1 MKQMEI
7 WDDLWFWGFITQNGS
22 GDQREFVWNENKY
35 WVIKESDKSLEM
47 VMEIKRKATEFL
59 DIIL

>member
-1 MKQMEI
+1 MEV

-35 WVIKESDKSLEM
+35 WAIKETDKSFEM
-47 VMEIKRKATEFL
+47 VMEIKAKAIEFL
-59 DIIL
+59 DIML